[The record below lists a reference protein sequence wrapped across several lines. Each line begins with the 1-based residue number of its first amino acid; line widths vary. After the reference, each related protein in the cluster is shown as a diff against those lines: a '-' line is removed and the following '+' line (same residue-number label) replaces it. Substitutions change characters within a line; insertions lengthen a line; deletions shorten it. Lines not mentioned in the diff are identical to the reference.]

1 MRKLTDSQLQ
11 FLSEQNIT
19 LNLMFDGEGFTKTE
33 YQERMKSLGK
43 LFVYNTSPCKNSGHS
58 LRSRS
63 GHCIQCNTAY
73 IGFTK
78 RSSKAGFVYIAQTKN
93 GKLIKIGFSENMRER
108 EKSLIRTKYGEFDD
122 WKILFG
128 ISCINA
134 GKLEIEIKKEMNKYA
149 QVKTYNHDGK
159 KQVADELYRCKYS
172 IAKEKLKELSSNPIF
187 NSENVEM

>member
-1 MRKLTDSQLQ
+1 MSQLSESQLQ

-19 LNLMFDGEGFTKTE
+19 LNLIFNGKGLSKSE
-33 YQERMKSLGK
+33 YQEKMKLLGK
-43 LFVYNTSPCKNSGHS
+43 LFVYNVSPCKSSGHT

-78 RSSKAGFVYIAQTKN
+78 RSAKAGFVYIAQTKK
-93 GKLIKIGFSENMRER
+93 GKLIKLGFSENVRER

-122 WKILFG
+122 WKILLG

-134 GKLEIEIKKEMNKYA
+134 GKLEIEIKKQLEKYA

-159 KQVADELYRCKYS
+159 KQVADELYRCEYS
-172 IAKEKLKELSSNPIF
+172 QAKEQLKQLSNNPIF
-187 NSENVEM
+187 NSEIIET